1 MKKQRKSRGL
11 GMTFIIVC
19 LVLSGCG
26 AGTQE
31 AALGPAE
38 EYVQAAKTALAG
50 QDSFTANFDATI
62 AMNNAG
68 RGSMTT
74 KGTVTFVKEPLYM
87 KVDTDMGFDNGSQR
101 YILYLQKGE
110 AEKNEDG
117 VNQYMNY
124 DGQWTEMTLQKTDAM
139 NSVQIYNTAENM
151 ETLLAAAE
159 NCTMQEN
166 GGKAVISA
174 DIPAEKL
181 YDVEAAGRFFQIAGM
196 SSLSEVYFKGTGD
209 VPVTFVLDKKT
220 GAPISY
226 EIDLAQALEKVTNN
240 VLSELS
246 SDNESSGITVQTY
259 RISSELTQLGNVKAG
274 EIPDEVKSSAI
285 NYEREISMLESDE

>member
-1 MKKQRKSRGL
+1 
-11 GMTFIIVC
+11 MTFIIVC

-31 AALGPAE
+31 VALGSAE

-50 QDSFTANFDATI
+50 QNSFTANFDATI

-110 AEKNEDG
+110 AEKNKDG

-139 NSVQIYNTAENM
+139 NSVQIYNAAENM

-181 YDVEAAGRFFQIAGM
+181 YDVEAAGRF
-196 SSLSEVYFKGTGD
+196 SRL
-209 VPVTFVLDKKT
+209 
-220 GAPISY
+220 
-226 EIDLAQALEKVTNN
+226 QA
-240 VLSELS
+240 
-246 SDNESSGITVQTY
+246 
-259 RISSELTQLGNVKAG
+259 
-274 EIPDEVKSSAI
+274 
-285 NYEREISMLESDE
+285 

>member
-31 AALGPAE
+31 AALGSAE

-166 GGKAVISA
+166 GRQGCHFCGYPCGKAV
-174 DIPAEKL
+174 
-181 YDVEAAGRFFQIAGM
+181 
-196 SSLSEVYFKGTGD
+196 
-209 VPVTFVLDKKT
+209 
-220 GAPISY
+220 
-226 EIDLAQALEKVTNN
+226 
-240 VLSELS
+240 
-246 SDNESSGITVQTY
+246 
-259 RISSELTQLGNVKAG
+259 
-274 EIPDEVKSSAI
+274 
-285 NYEREISMLESDE
+285 

>member
-1 MKKQRKSRGL
+1 MAELADALDSGSSGHCARAGSS
-11 GMTFIIVC
+11 
-19 LVLSGCG
+19 LS
-26 AGTQE
+26 
-31 AALGPAE
+31 LIHI
-38 EYVQAAKTALAG
+38 L
-50 QDSFTANFDATI
+50 
-62 AMNNAG
+62 
-68 RGSMTT
+68 
-74 KGTVTFVKEPLYM
+74 
-87 KVDTDMGFDNGSQR
+87 GFDNGSQR

-196 SSLSEVYFKGTGD
+196 SSLSEVYFKGIGED
-209 VPVTFVLDKKT
+209 VYKRQPLYFANKN
-220 GAPISY
+220 S
-226 EIDLAQALEKVTNN
+226 EK
-240 VLSELS
+240 E
-246 SDNESSGITVQTY
+246 
-259 RISSELTQLGNVKAG
+259 
-274 EIPDEVKSSAI
+274 
-285 NYEREISMLESDE
+285 

>member
-31 AALGPAE
+31 AALGSAE

-50 QDSFTANFDATI
+50 QNSFTANFDATI

-87 KVDTDMGFDNGSQR
+87 KVDTDMGVDNGSQR

-196 SSLSEVYFKGTGD
+196 SSLSEVYFKGIGD

-285 NYEREISMLESDE
+285 NYEREISMLESDK

>member
-1 MKKQRKSRGL
+1 
-11 GMTFIIVC
+11 MTFIIVC

-31 AALGPAE
+31 VALGSAE

-74 KGTVTFVKEPLYM
+74 RGTVTFVKEPLYM

-110 AEKNEDG
+110 AEKNKDG

-124 DGQWTEMTLQKTDAM
+124 DGQWTEMTLQ
-139 NSVQIYNTAENM
+139 IYNAAENM

>member
-31 AALGPAE
+31 AALGSAE

-110 AEKNEDG
+110 AEKNKDG

-139 NSVQIYNTAENM
+139 NSVQIYNAAENM

-220 GAPISY
+220 GAPIS
-226 EIDLAQALEKVTNN
+226 
-240 VLSELS
+240 ELS

>member
-31 AALGPAE
+31 AALGSAE

-110 AEKNEDG
+110 EEKNAEDLIKKFSLFG
-117 VNQYMNY
+117 SDPKGLYALNQ
-124 DGQWTEMTLQKTDAM
+124 E
-139 NSVQIYNTAENM
+139 
-151 ETLLAAAE
+151 LLARVYAA
-159 NCTMQEN
+159 
-166 GGKAVISA
+166 
-174 DIPAEKL
+174 P
-181 YDVEAAGRFFQIAGM
+181 
-196 SSLSEVYFKGTGD
+196 SLT
-209 VPVTFVLDKKT
+209 L
-220 GAPISY
+220 
-226 EIDLAQALEKVTNN
+226 
-240 VLSELS
+240 
-246 SDNESSGITVQTY
+246 
-259 RISSELTQLGNVKAG
+259 
-274 EIPDEVKSSAI
+274 
-285 NYEREISMLESDE
+285 

>member
-31 AALGPAE
+31 AALGSAE

-110 AEKNEDG
+110 AEKN
-117 VNQYMNY
+117 
-124 DGQWTEMTLQKTDAM
+124 
-139 NSVQIYNTAENM
+139 
-151 ETLLAAAE
+151 
-159 NCTMQEN
+159 
-166 GGKAVISA
+166 
-174 DIPAEKL
+174 
-181 YDVEAAGRFFQIAGM
+181 GR
-196 SSLSEVYFKGTGD
+196 K
-209 VPVTFVLDKKT
+209 
-220 GAPISY
+220 
-226 EIDLAQALEKVTNN
+226 
-240 VLSELS
+240 
-246 SDNESSGITVQTY
+246 
-259 RISSELTQLGNVKAG
+259 
-274 EIPDEVKSSAI
+274 
-285 NYEREISMLESDE
+285 

>member
-1 MKKQRKSRGL
+1 MSGDLRYNRIEKAVFCCLLSAAAQEGMKEESYEETKKKQRIGYD
-11 GMTFIIVC
+11 FYYC
-19 LVLSGCG
+19 LSGFIRLWRRY
-26 AGTQE
+26 TE
-31 AALGPAE
+31 AALGSAE

-181 YDVEAAGRFFQIAGM
+181 YDVEAAGRFFR
-196 SSLSEVYFKGTGD
+196 L
-209 VPVTFVLDKKT
+209 
-220 GAPISY
+220 
-226 EIDLAQALEKVTNN
+226 QA
-240 VLSELS
+240 
-246 SDNESSGITVQTY
+246 
-259 RISSELTQLGNVKAG
+259 
-274 EIPDEVKSSAI
+274 
-285 NYEREISMLESDE
+285 

>member
-1 MKKQRKSRGL
+1 
-11 GMTFIIVC
+11 
-19 LVLSGCG
+19 
-26 AGTQE
+26 
-31 AALGPAE
+31 
-38 EYVQAAKTALAG
+38 
-50 QDSFTANFDATI
+50 
-62 AMNNAG
+62 
-68 RGSMTT
+68 
-74 KGTVTFVKEPLYM
+74 
-87 KVDTDMGFDNGSQR
+87 
-101 YILYLQKGE
+101 
-110 AEKNEDG
+110 
-117 VNQYMNY
+117 
-124 DGQWTEMTLQKTDAM
+124 M

-285 NYEREISMLESDE
+285 NYETTKTRFAWRRAGFSLISVDFMGNRAFILYDIHVIIKFSLFFEHGGEGAVA

>member
-31 AALGPAE
+31 AALGSAE

-139 NSVQIYNTAENM
+139 NSV
-151 ETLLAAAE
+151 
-159 NCTMQEN
+159 
-166 GGKAVISA
+166 
-174 DIPAEKL
+174 
-181 YDVEAAGRFFQIAGM
+181 
-196 SSLSEVYFKGTGD
+196 
-209 VPVTFVLDKKT
+209 
-220 GAPISY
+220 
-226 EIDLAQALEKVTNN
+226 
-240 VLSELS
+240 
-246 SDNESSGITVQTY
+246 
-259 RISSELTQLGNVKAG
+259 
-274 EIPDEVKSSAI
+274 
-285 NYEREISMLESDE
+285 

>member
-1 MKKQRKSRGL
+1 MDGNDL
-11 GMTFIIVC
+11 
-19 LVLSGCG
+19 
-26 AGTQE
+26 
-31 AALGPAE
+31 AE
-38 EYVQAAKTALAG
+38 
-50 QDSFTANFDATI
+50 N
-62 AMNNAG
+62 
-68 RGSMTT
+68 RCH
-74 KGTVTFVKEPLYM
+74 
-87 KVDTDMGFDNGSQR
+87 
-101 YILYLQKGE
+101 
-110 AEKNEDG
+110 
-117 VNQYMNY
+117 
-124 DGQWTEMTLQKTDAM
+124 
-139 NSVQIYNTAENM
+139 SVQIYNAAENM

-174 DIPAEKL
+174 DISAEKL

-285 NYEREISMLESDE
+285 NYEREISMLESDK

>member
-1 MKKQRKSRGL
+1 
-11 GMTFIIVC
+11 MTFIIVC

-31 AALGPAE
+31 AALGSAE

-110 AEKNEDG
+110 EEKNEDG

-151 ETLLAAAE
+151 ETLLAAGRKLHHAGE
-159 NCTMQEN
+159 RRQGCHFC
-166 GGKAVISA
+166 GYLCGKAV
-174 DIPAEKL
+174 
-181 YDVEAAGRFFQIAGM
+181 
-196 SSLSEVYFKGTGD
+196 
-209 VPVTFVLDKKT
+209 
-220 GAPISY
+220 
-226 EIDLAQALEKVTNN
+226 
-240 VLSELS
+240 
-246 SDNESSGITVQTY
+246 
-259 RISSELTQLGNVKAG
+259 
-274 EIPDEVKSSAI
+274 
-285 NYEREISMLESDE
+285 

>member
-1 MKKQRKSRGL
+1 
-11 GMTFIIVC
+11 
-19 LVLSGCG
+19 
-26 AGTQE
+26 
-31 AALGPAE
+31 
-38 EYVQAAKTALAG
+38 
-50 QDSFTANFDATI
+50 
-62 AMNNAG
+62 
-68 RGSMTT
+68 
-74 KGTVTFVKEPLYM
+74 M

-101 YILYLQKGE
+101 DILYLQKGE
-110 AEKNEDG
+110 AEKNKDG

-139 NSVQIYNTAENM
+139 NSVQIYNAAENM
-151 ETLLAAAE
+151 KTLLAAAE

>member
-1 MKKQRKSRGL
+1 
-11 GMTFIIVC
+11 MTFIIVC

-31 AALGPAE
+31 VALGSAE
-38 EYVQAAKTALAG
+38 EYVQAAKTALVG

-110 AEKNEDG
+110 AEKNKDG

-139 NSVQIYNTAENM
+139 NSVQIYNAAENM

-181 YDVEAAGRFFQIAGM
+181 YDVEAA
-196 SSLSEVYFKGTGD
+196 GD

>member
-1 MKKQRKSRGL
+1 M
-11 GMTFIIVC
+11 
-19 LVLSGCG
+19 
-26 AGTQE
+26 
-31 AALGPAE
+31 
-38 EYVQAAKTALAG
+38 
-50 QDSFTANFDATI
+50 
-62 AMNNAG
+62 
-68 RGSMTT
+68 
-74 KGTVTFVKEPLYM
+74 
-87 KVDTDMGFDNGSQR
+87 
-101 YILYLQKGE
+101 
-110 AEKNEDG
+110 DG
-117 VNQYMNY
+117 N
-124 DGQWTEMTLQKTDAM
+124 DL
-139 NSVQIYNTAENM
+139 AENRCH
-151 ETLLAAAE
+151 EQRADL
-159 NCTMQEN
+159 QH
-166 GGKAVISA
+166 GGKHGN
-174 DIPAEKL
+174 PACGGRKLHHAGERRQGCHFCGYPSEKL

-196 SSLSEVYFKGTGD
+196 SSLSEVYFKGIGD